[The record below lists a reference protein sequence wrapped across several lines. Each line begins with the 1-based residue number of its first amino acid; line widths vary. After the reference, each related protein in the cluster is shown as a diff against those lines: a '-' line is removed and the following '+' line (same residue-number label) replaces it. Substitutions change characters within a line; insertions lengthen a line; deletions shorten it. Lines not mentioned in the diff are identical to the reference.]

1 MKKKIIKD
9 LLQLIE
15 DFIAYLISYRNLSK
29 FTVRNY
35 KNDLKSFKDFI
46 NLDNNILLK
55 DIDKSLIRKY
65 VHYLNTKDYKR
76 SSINRKLSVL
86 RNLFNYV
93 STNSDFDE
101 ITVPMISKSKIQKKL
116 PSIISIEQTDRL
128 ISSIDVTNLLGVRDR
143 ALIETLYTT
152 GMRVS
157 EISSLN
163 IDDIIDKNKIKLMG
177 KGAKPRVVFMS
188 DTARTWIDQYI
199 KLCSQKFKNL
209 QNNALFLNR
218 FGTRLSVRS
227 IQNLVKKYG
236 YKSGIGVSLH
246 PHLLRHT
253 FATHMLSNGADLR
266 TVQALL
272 GHSKVS
278 TTQIY
283 THVANSDMKKS
294 YFNSHP
300 RVSLK

>member
-65 VHYLNTKDYKR
+65 VHYLNTKGYKR

-86 RNLFNYV
+86 RSLFNYV

>member
-1 MKKKIIKD
+1 MKKTIIKD

-15 DFIAYLISYRNLSK
+15 DFIAYLINYRNLSK

-35 KNDLKSFKDFI
+35 KNDLNNFKDFI
-46 NLDNNILLK
+46 NLDKNILL
-55 DIDKSLIRKY
+55 DNIDKSLIREY
-65 VHYLNTKDYKR
+65 VHYLNTQSYER

-86 RNLFNYV
+86 RSFFNYV
-93 STNSDFDE
+93 FSNSDFDE
-101 ITVPMISKSKIQKKL
+101 ITISMISKSKMEKKL
-116 PSIISIEQTDRL
+116 PSIISAEQTQRL
-128 ISSIDVTNLLGVRDR
+128 LSSIDVTNISGVRDR

-163 IDDIIDKNKIKLMG
+163 IDDIIDKNKIKLLG

-188 DTARTWIDQYI
+188 DTARNWIDQYV
-199 KLCSQKFKNL
+199 KLCSKEFKNP

-236 YKSGIGVSLH
+236 YKSGIGISLH

-266 TVQALL
+266 TVQTLL

-283 THVANSDMKKS
+283 TQVANNDMKRS

>member
-1 MKKKIIKD
+1 
-9 LLQLIE
+9 
-15 DFIAYLISYRNLSK
+15 
-29 FTVRNY
+29 
-35 KNDLKSFKDFI
+35 
-46 NLDNNILLK
+46 
-55 DIDKSLIRKY
+55 
-65 VHYLNTKDYKR
+65 
-76 SSINRKLSVL
+76 
-86 RNLFNYV
+86 
-93 STNSDFDE
+93 
-101 ITVPMISKSKIQKKL
+101 MISKSKIQKKL

-300 RVSLK
+300 RVNLK

>member
-86 RNLFNYV
+86 RSLFNYV

>member
-1 MKKKIIKD
+1 MKRKIIKD

-86 RNLFNYV
+86 RSLFNYV

-199 KLCSQKFKNL
+199 KLCSQKYKNL

-300 RVSLK
+300 RVNLK

>member
-1 MKKKIIKD
+1 
-9 LLQLIE
+9 
-15 DFIAYLISYRNLSK
+15 
-29 FTVRNY
+29 
-35 KNDLKSFKDFI
+35 
-46 NLDNNILLK
+46 
-55 DIDKSLIRKY
+55 
-65 VHYLNTKDYKR
+65 
-76 SSINRKLSVL
+76 
-86 RNLFNYV
+86 
-93 STNSDFDE
+93 
-101 ITVPMISKSKIQKKL
+101 MISKSKMEKKL
-116 PSIISIEQTDRL
+116 PSIISSEQTQRL
-128 ISSIDVTNLLGVRDR
+128 LSSIDVTNISGVRDR

-163 IDDIIDKNKIKLMG
+163 IDDIIDKNKIKLLG
-177 KGAKPRVVFMS
+177 KGSKPRVVFMS
-188 DTARTWIDQYI
+188 DAARDWIDQYV
-199 KLCSQKFKNL
+199 KLCSKKFKNS

-236 YKSGIGVSLH
+236 YKSGIGISLH

-266 TVQALL
+266 TVQTLL

-283 THVANSDMKKS
+283 TQVANNDMKRS

>member
-65 VHYLNTKDYKR
+65 VHYLNTKGYKR

>member
-1 MKKKIIKD
+1 MKRKIIKD

-55 DIDKSLIRKY
+55 NIDKSLIRKY
-65 VHYLNTKDYKR
+65 VHYLNTKGYQR

-86 RNLFNYV
+86 RSLFNYV

-101 ITVPMISKSKIQKKL
+101 ITISMISKSKIQKKL
-116 PSIISIEQTDRL
+116 PTIISIEQTERL

-157 EISSLN
+157 EISALN

-177 KGAKPRVVFMS
+177 KGAKPRVVFMGG
-188 DTARTWIDQYI
+188 TARTWIDQYI
-199 KLCSQKFKNL
+199 KLCSQKFKNH
-209 QNNALFLNR
+209 QNNALFLNI
-218 FGTRLSVRS
+218 FGARLSVRS
-227 IQNLVKKYG
+227 IQNIVKKYG

-266 TVQALL
+266 TVQTLL

-283 THVANSDMKKS
+283 TQVANTDMKKS

>member
-1 MKKKIIKD
+1 MKKTIIKD

-15 DFIAYLISYRNLSK
+15 DFIAYLINYRNLSK

-35 KNDLKSFKDFI
+35 KNDLNNFKDFI
-46 NLDNNILLK
+46 NLDKNILL
-55 DIDKSLIRKY
+55 DNIDKSLIREY
-65 VHYLNTKDYKR
+65 VHYLNTQSYER

-86 RNLFNYV
+86 RSFFNYV
-93 STNSDFDE
+93 FSNSDFDE
-101 ITVPMISKSKIQKKL
+101 ITISMISKSKMEKKL
-116 PSIISIEQTDRL
+116 PSIISAEQTQRL
-128 ISSIDVTNLLGVRDR
+128 LSSIDVTNISGVRDR

-163 IDDIIDKNKIKLMG
+163 IDDIIDKNKIKLLG

-188 DTARTWIDQYI
+188 DTTRNWIDQYV
-199 KLCSQKFKNL
+199 KLCSKEFKNP

-236 YKSGIGVSLH
+236 YKSGIGISLH

-266 TVQALL
+266 TVQTLL

-283 THVANSDMKKS
+283 TQVANNDMKRS

>member
-86 RNLFNYV
+86 RSLFNYV

-199 KLCSQKFKNL
+199 KLCSKKFKNL

>member
-1 MKKKIIKD
+1 MKRNIVID

-15 DFIAYLISYRNLSK
+15 DFTTYLVNYRNLSK
-29 FTVRNY
+29 LTVRNY
-35 KNDLKSFKDFI
+35 KNDLKNFKDFI

-55 DIDKSLIRKY
+55 NIDKSLIRKY
-65 VHYLNTKDYKR
+65 VHYLNTQTYER

-86 RNLFNYV
+86 RSFFNYV
-93 STNSDFDE
+93 SANSDFDE
-101 ITVPMISKSKIQKKL
+101 ITIFMISKSKMQKKL
-116 PSIISIEQTDRL
+116 PSIISTEQTQRL
-128 ISSIDVTNLLGVRDR
+128 LSSIDVTNISGVRDR

-163 IDDIIDKNKIKLMG
+163 IDDIFDKNKIKLLG

-188 DTARTWIDQYI
+188 DTARIWIDHYI

-209 QNNALFLNR
+209 QNNALFLNK
-218 FGTRLSVRS
+218 FGARLSVRS
-227 IQNLVKKYG
+227 IQKLVKKYG
-236 YKSGIGVSLH
+236 YKSGIGISLH

-253 FATHMLSNGADLR
+253 FATQMLSNGADLR
-266 TVQALL
+266 TVQTLL

-283 THVANSDMKKS
+283 TQVANNDMKKS

-300 RVSLK
+300 RVSIK

>member
-1 MKKKIIKD
+1 MKRNIVRD

-15 DFIAYLISYRNLSK
+15 DFTTYLVKYRNLSK

-35 KNDLKSFKDFI
+35 KNDLKNFKDFI
-46 NLDNNILLK
+46 RLDNNISLK
-55 DIDKSLIRKY
+55 NIDKSLIRKY
-65 VHYLNTKDYKR
+65 VHYLNTQAYER

-86 RNLFNYV
+86 RSFFNYV
-93 STNSDFDE
+93 SANSDFDQ
-101 ITVPMISKSKIQKKL
+101 ITISMISKSKMQKKL
-116 PSIISIEQTDRL
+116 PSIISTEQTQRVL
-128 ISSIDVTNLLGVRDR
+128 SSIDVSNISGVRDR

-163 IDDIIDKNKIKLMG
+163 TDDIIDKNKIKLLG
-177 KGAKPRVVFMS
+177 KGSKPRVVFIS
-188 DTARTWIDQYI
+188 DTARIWIDEYI
-199 KLCSQKFKNL
+199 KLCSQKYKNF
-209 QNNALFLNR
+209 QNNALFLNK

-227 IQNLVKKYG
+227 IQKLVKKYG
-236 YKSGIGVSLH
+236 YKSGIGISLH

-253 FATHMLSNGADLR
+253 FATQMLSNGADLR
-266 TVQALL
+266 TVQSLL

-283 THVANSDMKKS
+283 TQVANNDMKRS

>member
-86 RNLFNYV
+86 RSLFNYV

-163 IDDIIDKNKIKLMG
+163 IDDIIDKNKIKLIG

-300 RVSLK
+300 RVNLK

>member
-1 MKKKIIKD
+1 MKRKIIKD
-9 LLQLIE
+9 LLQSIE
-15 DFIAYLISYRNLSK
+15 DFIAYLVSYRNLSK

-46 NLDNNILLK
+46 NLGNNILLEN
-55 DIDKSLIRKY
+55 IDKSLIRKY
-65 VHYLNTKDYKR
+65 VHYLNTKNYKR

-86 RNLFNYV
+86 RNLFNYI

-101 ITVPMISKSKIQKKL
+101 ITISMISKSKMQKKL
-116 PSIISIEQTDRL
+116 PSIISTEQTGRL
-128 ISSIDVTNLLGVRDR
+128 LASIDVTNLSGVRDR
-143 ALIETLYTT
+143 ALIEILYTT

-163 IDDIIDKNKIKLMG
+163 IDDIIDENKIKLMG

-188 DTARTWIDQYI
+188 DTARIWIDQYI
-199 KLCSQKFKNL
+199 KLCSQKFKNSK
-209 QNNALFLNR
+209 NNALFLNR

-236 YKSGIGVSLH
+236 YKSGIGISLY

-283 THVANSDMKKS
+283 TQVANSDMKKS

>member
-1 MKKKIIKD
+1 MKRKIIKD

-46 NLDNNILLK
+46 NLDNNILLEN
-55 DIDKSLIRKY
+55 IDKSLIRKY
-65 VHYLNTKDYKR
+65 VHYLNTKGYER

-86 RNLFNYV
+86 RSLFNYV

-101 ITVPMISKSKIQKKL
+101 ITISMISKSKIQKKL
-116 PSIISIEQTDRL
+116 PSIISIEQTERL

-157 EISSLN
+157 EISALN

-177 KGAKPRVVFMS
+177 KGAKPRVVFMGG
-188 DTARTWIDQYI
+188 TARTWIDQYI
-199 KLCSQKFKNL
+199 KLCSQKFKNH

-227 IQNLVKKYG
+227 IQILVKKYG

-283 THVANSDMKKS
+283 TQVANSDMKKS
-294 YFNSHP
+294 YFKSHP

>member
-1 MKKKIIKD
+1 MKRKIIKD

-46 NLDNNILLK
+46 NLDNNILLEN
-55 DIDKSLIRKY
+55 IDKSLIRKY
-65 VHYLNTKDYKR
+65 VHYLNTKGYQR

-86 RNLFNYV
+86 RSLFNYV

-101 ITVPMISKSKIQKKL
+101 ITISMISKSKIQKKL
-116 PSIISIEQTDRL
+116 PSIISIEQTERL

-143 ALIETLYTT
+143 ALIEILYTT

-163 IDDIIDKNKIKLMG
+163 IDDFIDKNKIKLMG
-177 KGAKPRVVFMS
+177 KGAKPRVVFMGG
-188 DTARTWIDQYI
+188 TARTWIDQYI
-199 KLCSQKFKNL
+199 KLCSQKFKNH

-218 FGTRLSVRS
+218 FGARLSVRS
-227 IQNLVKKYG
+227 IQNIVKKYG

-253 FATHMLSNGADLR
+253 FATHMLSNGANLR

-283 THVANSDMKKS
+283 TQVAYSDMKKS

>member
-1 MKKKIIKD
+1 MKSKIIKD

-55 DIDKSLIRKY
+55 NIDKSLIRKY
-65 VHYLNTKDYKR
+65 VHYLNTKGYQR

-86 RNLFNYV
+86 RSLFNYV

-101 ITVPMISKSKIQKKL
+101 ITIAMISKSKIQKKL
-116 PSIISIEQTDRL
+116 PNIISIEQTERL
-128 ISSIDVTNLLGVRDR
+128 ISSVDVTNLSGVRDR
-143 ALIETLYTT
+143 ALIETLYST

-188 DTARTWIDQYI
+188 GNARIWIDQYI
-199 KLCSQKFKNL
+199 KLCSQKFKNP

-283 THVANSDMKKS
+283 TQVANSDMKKS

>member
-65 VHYLNTKDYKR
+65 VHYLNTKGYKR

-86 RNLFNYV
+86 RSLFNYV

-199 KLCSQKFKNL
+199 KLC
-209 QNNALFLNR
+209 
-218 FGTRLSVRS
+218 
-227 IQNLVKKYG
+227 
-236 YKSGIGVSLH
+236 
-246 PHLLRHT
+246 
-253 FATHMLSNGADLR
+253 
-266 TVQALL
+266 
-272 GHSKVS
+272 
-278 TTQIY
+278 
-283 THVANSDMKKS
+283 
-294 YFNSHP
+294 
-300 RVSLK
+300 

>member
-1 MKKKIIKD
+1 MKRKIIKD

-15 DFIAYLISYRNLSK
+15 DFIVYLISYRNLSK

-55 DIDKSLIRKY
+55 NIDKSLIRKY
-65 VHYLNTKDYKR
+65 VHYLNTKGYQR

-86 RNLFNYV
+86 RSLFNYV

-101 ITVPMISKSKIQKKL
+101 ITISMISKSKIHKKL
-116 PSIISIEQTDRL
+116 PSIISIEQTERL
-128 ISSIDVTNLLGVRDR
+128 ISSIDVTNLSGVRDR

-188 DTARTWIDQYI
+188 ATARTWIDQYI
-199 KLCSQKFKNL
+199 KLCSQKFKRS

-218 FGTRLSVRS
+218 FGARLSVRS

-266 TVQALL
+266 TVQTLL

-283 THVANSDMKKS
+283 TQVANTDMKKS

>member
-1 MKKKIIKD
+1 M
-9 LLQLIE
+9 
-15 DFIAYLISYRNLSK
+15 
-29 FTVRNY
+29 
-35 KNDLKSFKDFI
+35 
-46 NLDNNILLK
+46 
-55 DIDKSLIRKY
+55 
-65 VHYLNTKDYKR
+65 HYLNTKGYQR

-86 RNLFNYV
+86 RSLFNYV

-101 ITVPMISKSKIQKKL
+101 ITIAMISKSKIQKKL
-116 PSIISIEQTDRL
+116 PNIISIEQTERL
-128 ISSIDVTNLLGVRDR
+128 ISSVDVTNLSGVRDR
-143 ALIETLYTT
+143 ALIETLYST

-188 DTARTWIDQYI
+188 GNARIWIDQYI
-199 KLCSQKFKNL
+199 KLCSQKFKNP

-283 THVANSDMKKS
+283 TQVANSDMKKS

>member
-65 VHYLNTKDYKR
+65 VHYLNTKGYKR

-86 RNLFNYV
+86 RSLFNYV

-177 KGAKPRVVFMS
+177 KGAKSRVVFMS

>member
-65 VHYLNTKDYKR
+65 VHYLNTKGYKR

-86 RNLFNYV
+86 RSLFNYV

-188 DTARTWIDQYI
+188 DTARTWTAALGRYPLAESRGGGRCGCGRLRSWSHSTVTPGSFRYFGWCC
-199 KLCSQKFKNL
+199 KSLSFCGSEGGL
-209 QNNALFLNR
+209 AARENAPSPKEQHSAAPY
-218 FGTRLSVRS
+218 TWTPSDPLS
-227 IQNLVKKYG
+227 I
-236 YKSGIGVSLH
+236 I
-246 PHLLRHT
+246 
-253 FATHMLSNGADLR
+253 F
-266 TVQALL
+266 
-272 GHSKVS
+272 
-278 TTQIY
+278 
-283 THVANSDMKKS
+283 
-294 YFNSHP
+294 
-300 RVSLK
+300 

>member
-9 LLQLIE
+9 LFQLIE

-55 DIDKSLIRKY
+55 NIDKSLIRKY

-101 ITVPMISKSKIQKKL
+101 ITVPMIAKSKIQKKL

-128 ISSIDVTNLLGVRDR
+128 ISSIDVTNLSGVRDR

>member
-1 MKKKIIKD
+1 MKKTIITD

-15 DFIAYLISYRNLSK
+15 DFIAYLINYRNLSK

-35 KNDLKSFKDFI
+35 KNDLNNFKDFI
-46 NLDNNILLK
+46 NLDKNILLK
-55 DIDKSLIRKY
+55 NIDKSLIREY
-65 VHYLNTKDYKR
+65 VHYLNTQSYER

-86 RNLFNYV
+86 RSFFNYV
-93 STNSDFDE
+93 SSNSDFDE
-101 ITVPMISKSKIQKKL
+101 ITISMISKSKMEKKL
-116 PSIISIEQTDRL
+116 PSIISSEQTQRL
-128 ISSIDVTNLLGVRDR
+128 LLSIDVTNISGVRDR

-163 IDDIIDKNKIKLMG
+163 IDDIIDKNKIKLLG

-188 DTARTWIDQYI
+188 DAARDWIDQYV
-199 KLCSQKFKNL
+199 KLCSKKFKNS

-236 YKSGIGVSLH
+236 YKSGIGISLH

-266 TVQALL
+266 TVQTLL

-283 THVANSDMKKS
+283 TQVANNDMKRS
-294 YFNSHP
+294 YFSSHP

>member
-9 LLQLIE
+9 LFQLIE

-55 DIDKSLIRKY
+55 NIDKSLIRKY

-101 ITVPMISKSKIQKKL
+101 ITVPMIAKSKIQKKL

-128 ISSIDVTNLLGVRDR
+128 ISSIDVTNLSGVRDR

-177 KGAKPRVVFMS
+177 KGDKPRVVFMS
-188 DTARTWIDQYI
+188 GTARTWIDQYI

>member
-1 MKKKIIKD
+1 MKRKIIKD

-55 DIDKSLIRKY
+55 NIDKSLIRKY
-65 VHYLNTKDYKR
+65 VHYLNTKGYQR

-86 RNLFNYV
+86 RSLFNYV

-101 ITVPMISKSKIQKKL
+101 ITIAMISKSKIQKKL
-116 PSIISIEQTDRL
+116 PNIISIEQTERL
-128 ISSIDVTNLLGVRDR
+128 ISSVDVTNLSGVRDR
-143 ALIETLYTT
+143 ALIETLYST

-188 DTARTWIDQYI
+188 GNARIWIDQYI
-199 KLCSQKFKNL
+199 KLCSQKFKNH

-227 IQNLVKKYG
+227 IQILVKKYG

-283 THVANSDMKKS
+283 TQVANSDMKKS

>member
-1 MKKKIIKD
+1 MKRKIIKD

-65 VHYLNTKDYKR
+65 VHYLNTKGYKR

-86 RNLFNYV
+86 RSLFNYV

>member
-1 MKKKIIKD
+1 MKKTIIKD

-15 DFIAYLISYRNLSK
+15 DFIAYLINYRNLSK

-35 KNDLKSFKDFI
+35 KNDLNNFKDFI
-46 NLDNNILLK
+46 NLDKNILL
-55 DIDKSLIRKY
+55 DNIDKSLIREY
-65 VHYLNTKDYKR
+65 VHYLNTQSYER

-86 RNLFNYV
+86 RSFFNYV
-93 STNSDFDE
+93 FSNSDFDE
-101 ITVPMISKSKIQKKL
+101 ITISMISKSKMEKKL
-116 PSIISIEQTDRL
+116 PSIISAEQTQRL
-128 ISSIDVTNLLGVRDR
+128 LSSIDVTNISGVRDR
-143 ALIETLYTT
+143 ALIEILYTT

-163 IDDIIDKNKIKLMG
+163 IDDIIDKNKIKLLG

-188 DTARTWIDQYI
+188 DTTRNWIDQYV
-199 KLCSQKFKNL
+199 KLCSKEFKNP

-236 YKSGIGVSLH
+236 YKSGIGISLH

-266 TVQALL
+266 TVQTLL

-283 THVANSDMKKS
+283 TQVANNDMKRS

>member
-65 VHYLNTKDYKR
+65 VHYLNTKGYKR

-86 RNLFNYV
+86 RSLFNYV

-177 KGAKPRVVFMS
+177 KGDKPRVVFMS
-188 DTARTWIDQYI
+188 GTARTWIDQYI

>member
-15 DFIAYLISYRNLSK
+15 
-29 FTVRNY
+29 
-35 KNDLKSFKDFI
+35 DFI

-86 RNLFNYV
+86 RSLFNYV

>member
-65 VHYLNTKDYKR
+65 VHYLNTKGYKR

-86 RNLFNYV
+86 RSLFNYV

-300 RVSLK
+300 RVNLK

>member
-1 MKKKIIKD
+1 
-9 LLQLIE
+9 
-15 DFIAYLISYRNLSK
+15 
-29 FTVRNY
+29 
-35 KNDLKSFKDFI
+35 
-46 NLDNNILLK
+46 
-55 DIDKSLIRKY
+55 
-65 VHYLNTKDYKR
+65 
-76 SSINRKLSVL
+76 
-86 RNLFNYV
+86 
-93 STNSDFDE
+93 
-101 ITVPMISKSKIQKKL
+101 
-116 PSIISIEQTDRL
+116 
-128 ISSIDVTNLLGVRDR
+128 
-143 ALIETLYTT
+143 
-152 GMRVS
+152 MRVS

-209 QNNALFLNR
+209 QNTALFLNR

>member
-1 MKKKIIKD
+1 MQKKIIKD

-86 RNLFNYV
+86 RSLFNYV

-300 RVSLK
+300 RVNLK